1 VNASI
6 REALRGDPVID
17 ITTRGRRSG
26 RAHRIEIWCVVVG
39 GRYFITG
46 TPGPRGWYANLRADP
61 AFLFHVKRGMSA
73 DLRARALPVTDPE
86 ERRRVL
92 SAPETA
98 WYRDQVGSVEDLVA
112 GSPLV
117 EVEFEG

>member
-1 VNASI
+1 
-6 REALRGDPVID
+6 
-17 ITTRGRRSG
+17 
-26 RAHRIEIWCVVVG
+26 VVE

-61 AFLFHVKRGMSA
+61 AFTFHLKRGMSA
-73 DLRARALPVTDPE
+73 DLPARAVPVTDRE
-86 ERRRVL
+86 ERQRIL

-98 WYRDQVGSVEDLVA
+98 WYRDQVGSVDELVV